1 MIYSRSAGHAIRAF
15 VHMAQLGDGRYAMV
29 KQIAEDE
36 GIPAPFLA
44 KILQQLA
51 RKGMLRSSK
60 GPIKRLRATRLLRAR
75 FSLLHI
81 VQALDGVPACCQCPM
96 GLADCHDEV
105 PCAMHDSWLGLRSRI
120 MEYLERN
127 TVADLAAALEK
138 KKRAKPAGTRKA
150 KRASAASKRV

>member
-60 GPIKRLRATRLLRAR
+60 GPAGGFALQAPPRQI
-75 FSLLHI
+75 SLLHI

>member
-15 VHMAQLGDGRYAMV
+15 VHLAQLSNGSFAMV

-36 GIPAPFLA
+36 NIPAPFLA

-60 GPIKRLRATRLLRAR
+60 GPAGGFALQSSAKTVRLLD
-75 FSLLHI
+75 I
-81 VQALDGVPACCQCPM
+81 VEAVDGDGTHGQCPL
-96 GLADCHDEV
+96 GFAACTNEVACPVHDGWT
-105 PCAMHDSWLGLRSRI
+105 ALRSRI

-127 TVADLAAALEK
+127 TVGDLAAALGK
-138 KKRAKPAGTRKA
+138 KKRAKAPAGKL
-150 KRASAASKRV
+150 KRVSAGSKRG